1 MKSKLTIDERG
12 TKEWR
17 LPNGNFHKED
27 GPAVE
32 YSNGDKSWYINGKWH
47 REDGPA
53 IEWGDG
59 DKSWWI
65 NGRQYSEREYK
76 IKIRSM
82 KLKLLL

>member
-12 TKEWR
+12 NKNWR